1 MGLPNDR
8 IKGLGPV
15 FSGRND
21 KSIFHIQYTLRAK
34 LENNPVVEPIIAMM

>member
-8 IKGLGPV
+8 IKGLKTKYNN
-15 FSGRND
+15 RND